1 MQNTMYLVWHLLH
14 LLRFYFHFSHL
25 FCSTAAAVTS
35 EWDAAPPPT
44 ATTVIEG
51 PPATGWE

>member
-1 MQNTMYLVWHLLH
+1 MYLVWHLLH

-25 FCSTAAAVTS
+25 FCSTAAAVTG
-35 EWDAAPPPT
+35 EWDAAPAPT

-51 PPATGWE
+51 APPPTGWE